1 MNTLEGITAL
11 QSRVA
16 AELRAASIPEEYVS
30 TILIAIEAG
39 EEARQREGQSPCPHR
54 YSDRRT
60 CPTCHHFD
68 EIALRERYSIQSAPE
83 GEAR

>member
-39 EEARQREGQSPCPHR
+39 EEARQREGLCPHG

-83 GEAR
+83 GDQ